1 MAPHSRHFPTKK
13 PKRHVSFRLHN
24 RAAQKNLDSSYFDEI
39 NWKIDFQVLLLL
51 TRWRWGWFNYICALE
66 LHWIPI
72 QLKVKL
78 GLPIAAVVVE
88 GKNWP
93 HLKIRSTWS
102 DWSFPLLAN
111 AYLRSFLHD
120 FSHLHNGY
128 HSTWLQFSKLY
139 HRTLPKVLK
148 DQSRPIICHQ
158 QACYW
163 QHHTKLFS
171 RLEAKVTKLQ
181 KCLVKPLDQSI
192 SCHLLKNIGKM
203 AFCAKSFRNLPKH
216 AGLLW

>member
-1 MAPHSRHFPTKK
+1 M
-13 PKRHVSFRLHN
+13 SFRLHN

-72 QLKVKL
+72 QLKLRWNSLYDSWGKKL
-78 GLPIAAVVVE
+78 TSFENPIDMV
-88 GKNWP
+88 W
-93 HLKIRSTWS
+93 LKFLT
-102 DWSFPLLAN
+102 PQLLLAN
-111 AYLRSFLHD
+111 AFLPFLHD

-171 RLEAKVTKLQ
+171 RLRAKVTKLQ
-181 KCLVKPLDQSI
+181 KCLVWWSL
-192 SCHLLKNIGKM
+192 
-203 AFCAKSFRNLPKH
+203 
-216 AGLLW
+216 

>member
-1 MAPHSRHFPTKK
+1 MWTLDCTIELLK
-13 PKRHVSFRLHN
+13 
-24 RAAQKNLDSSYFDEI
+24 KNLDSSYFDEI

-128 HSTWLQFSKLY
+128 HSTCSKGSD
-139 HRTLPKVLK
+139 RTLPKVFK
-148 DQSRPIICHQ
+148 SQR
-158 QACYW
+158 
-163 QHHTKLFS
+163 
-171 RLEAKVTKLQ
+171 EAY
-181 KCLVKPLDQSI
+181 
-192 SCHLLKNIGKM
+192 
-203 AFCAKSFRNLPKH
+203 NLPS
-216 AGLLW
+216 ASLLLTTSHKIVF

>member
-1 MAPHSRHFPTKK
+1 MWTLDCTIELLK
-13 PKRHVSFRLHN
+13 
-24 RAAQKNLDSSYFDEI
+24 KNLDSSYFDEI

-102 DWSFPLLAN
+102 DWSFSLSSYSRTHFCHFCMTSVIFIMDITQPDC
-111 AYLRSFLHD
+111 SFL
-120 FSHLHNGY
+120 S
-128 HSTWLQFSKLY
+128 Y

-148 DQSRPIICHQ
+148 DQSRPMICHQ
-158 QACYW
+158 QACHW

-171 RLEAKVTKLQ
+171 RLRAKVTKLQ
-181 KCLVKPLDQSI
+181 KCLVWWSL
-192 SCHLLKNIGKM
+192 
-203 AFCAKSFRNLPKH
+203 
-216 AGLLW
+216 